1 MAQFVE
7 TLPTTEGTHVTEVQW
22 LRGALALLRIT
33 LGVIVV
39 VTWFSNLQKGIYTA
53 QGITDLFTHP
63 DWGAFS
69 HGGGALLGYRSI
81 IENTILQFPGLF
93 AGFQMVAELLLGL
106 GLLVGALT
114 PLAGAGATLFFFNL
128 FLTYFG
134 NNQEWIWTYVL
145 LTVSALVVT
154 ITLSGRQLGVDQFL
168 LKKYGKPPLR
178 FLW

>member
-1 MAQFVE
+1 MAQFVQ
-7 TLPTTEGTHVTEVQW
+7 TVPATDRAQLTEIQW
-22 LRGALALLRIT
+22 LRGAVALLRIT
-33 LGVIVV
+33 LGIIIV
-39 VTWFSNLQKGIYTA
+39 VTWVDNLQKGIYTA

-69 HGGGALLGYRSI
+69 QGGGALFGYRTI

-93 AGFQMVAELLLGL
+93 AGFQMIAELLLGL
-106 GLLVGALT
+106 GLLVGGLT

-134 NNQEWIWTYVL
+134 NSQEWIWTYVL

-154 ITLSGRQLGVDQFL
+154 LTLSGRQLGVDQFL
-168 LKKYGKPPLR
+168 LKKFGKPPLR